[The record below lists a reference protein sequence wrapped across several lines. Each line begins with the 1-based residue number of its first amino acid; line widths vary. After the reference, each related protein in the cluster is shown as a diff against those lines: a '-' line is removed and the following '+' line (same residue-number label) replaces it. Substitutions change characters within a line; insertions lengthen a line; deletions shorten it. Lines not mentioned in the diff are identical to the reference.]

1 MRKHDS
7 RFARAGI
14 SPSLSVGSS
23 PGGIFLQEAA
33 AVCTGGLCSRVF
45 VFSAPE
51 LRVRDLS
58 QRPAVPGQHLD
69 MLARRRLLKKSVDA
83 PEVNENICFL
93 PDLFTSQLGHM
104 SWQVTRARPQ
114 HWPIFPPH
122 GARRPH
128 PRNTAENVPVQEAGG
143 GRPCTF
149 QTEPCT
155 FACGGQGA
163 NICGGVAHIQ
173 IFVLLKKRCTNN
185 TGAASAKRKKQNN

>member
-1 MRKHDS
+1 MSKHDS
-7 RFARAGI
+7 RFASAGI
-14 SPSLSVGSS
+14 SPSLSVESS

-33 AVCTGGLCSRVF
+33 AVCTGGLCGRVF
-45 VFSAPE
+45 VFSEPE
-51 LRVRDLS
+51 PRVRDLS

-93 PDLFTSQLGHM
+93 PDLFTSELGHM
-104 SWQVTRARPQ
+104 SWQVTRARRPQ

-128 PRNTAENVPVQEAGG
+128 PRNTAENVPVQKAG

-149 QTEPCT
+149 
-155 FACGGQGA
+155 ACGRRGA
-163 NICGGVAHIQ
+163 NICDGAARIQ
-173 IFVLLKKRCTNN
+173 IFVLLKN
-185 TGAASAKRKKQNN
+185 AAQTTQVLLPQKEKNQND